1 MTYVISCCTYCLTR
15 KQRFCNHLNMIDTSN
30 KGAATELPTDLAEV
44 REYLLHRVQEG
55 HAGVDEILD
64 IVLSMVV
71 STRLE
76 NRDMAL
82 RLAALLKH
90 SYGRRSEKVDPNQ
103 LSLLLG
109 QANAPLV
116 LPEFPDRPAT
126 SAPKPAADA
135 PLSAPKARPGRKPL
149 PANLPR
155 ETVVLEPPVAERVCV
170 TCGAEKACIG
180 SESSELIEYI
190 PAAFKVIVQERRK
203 YACRTCQ
210 DGVVIAAV
218 GDKVIEKGRPG
229 PGLIAHV
236 VVSKYQDHCPLNR
249 LSGIY
254 ARSGVEIPTSTL
266 GDWVTAGADAL
277 RPLSIRIARR
287 VLDAHV
293 VGVDD
298 TGLRV
303 LDSDHE
309 HGVKRGHMWA
319 YVGDGQA
326 VAFRYTPTWIAA
338 GPASFLVSR
347 KGIIQ
352 GDGYA
357 GYARIV
363 AERKGDLVLAGCWAH
378 ARRKFVEAMES
389 GDARAAVAV
398 ELIGKMYQVERGAT
412 EDGCNPEERARR
424 RDLFARPV
432 LDQLG
437 RFIAQVHPNAPPKS
451 PLGKAL
457 TYTINQWETLKVY
470 LGDGRVPIDNNA
482 VERALRPICV
492 GRKNYLFAGSDAG
505 ARRAETIY
513 SVLGTAALVGI
524 DPVAYIRNVLDRIS
538 RGWPG
543 DRIDELLPD
552 AWAAQQAA
560 NNATA

>member
-1 MTYVISCCTYCLTR
+1 
-15 KQRFCNHLNMIDTSN
+15 MIDAAT
-30 KGAATELPTDLAEV
+30 KGASTELPTDLAEV
-44 REYLLHRVQEG
+44 REFLLHRVQEG
-55 HAGVDEILD
+55 HAGVDEVLD
-64 IVLSMVV
+64 VVLDMVV
-71 STRLE
+71 STRQE
-76 NRDMAL
+76 NREMAL
-82 RLAALLKH
+82 RLAALLKQ
-90 SYGRRSEKVDPNQ
+90 SYGRRSEKVDPGQ
-103 LSLLLG
+103 LTLLLE

-116 LPEFPDRPAT
+116 MPELPDRPAT
-126 SAPKPAADA
+126 PAPRPAADA
-135 PLSAPKARPGRKPL
+135 PLPAPKAKPGRKPL

-155 ETVVLEPPVAERVCV
+155 ETVVLEPPMSERVCA

-180 SESSELIEYI
+180 SESSELIEFI
-190 PAAFKVIVQERRK
+190 PASFKVVVQERRK

-210 DGVVIAAV
+210 DGVVIAPT

-229 PGLIAHV
+229 PGLLAHV

-277 RPLSIRIARR
+277 RPLSIRIAHR
-287 VLDAHV
+287 VLAAHV

-303 LDSDHE
+303 LDTDHE

-319 YVGDGQA
+319 YVGDGQT
-326 VAFRYTPTWIAA
+326 VAFRYTPNWIAA

-378 ARRKFVEAMES
+378 TRRKFVEAMDT
-389 GDARAAVAV
+389 GDARAAIAV

-412 EDGCNPEERARR
+412 EDRCDPGERARR
-424 RDLFARPV
+424 RHLVARPL

-437 RFIAQVHPNAPPKS
+437 YFIAQVHPNAPPKS

-457 TYTINQWETLKVY
+457 TYAINQWETLKVY
-470 LGDGRVPIDNNA
+470 LDDGLIPIDNNA
-482 VERALRPICV
+482 VERVLRPICV

-513 SVLGTAALVGI
+513 SVLGTAALVGV
-524 DPVAYIRNVLDRIS
+524 DPVAYLRDVLDRIS
-538 RGWPG
+538 RGWPSN
-543 DRIDELLPD
+543 RIDELLPD
-552 AWAAQQAA
+552 AWAAQQVA
-560 NNATA
+560 NPQA